1 MAHSHPASKTGP
13 RQMEVVIE
21 EGVAP
26 EQVQIAHTGD
36 TDDLDYIEEVL
47 DTGAYIGLDRY
58 GIEMYLPTD
67 KRNATVLALLERGHV
82 GKMHL
87 SMDSCA
93 SIDWFND
100 ETIQGLMDEG
110 AVREWHTRLLHEE
123 IIPTLKE
130 GGMTDDQLNTMLVD
144 NTREWLT
151 PAG

>member
-1 MAHSHPASKTGP
+1 M
-13 RQMEVVIE
+13 
-21 EGVAP
+21 
-26 EQVQIAHTGD
+26 
-36 TDDLDYIEEVL
+36 L

-82 GKMHL
+82 EKMHL

-93 SIDWFND
+93 SIDWFN
-100 ETIQGLMDEG
+100 EATEEVLREQG

-130 GGMTDDQLNTMLVD
+130 GGMTDEQVETMLVE
-144 NTREWLT
+144 NTRAWLT
-151 PAG
+151 PAS